1 VHSLWRNL
9 REGTRLYGFQ
19 ADALSFIEIIVIRA
33 AISAGS

>member
-1 VHSLWRNL
+1 VKAPGW
-9 REGTRLYGFQ
+9 YGFQ